1 MAWNEFCLIII
12 FGLAY
17 IMLLGARNHLSSKLS
32 FGIFGGKGFDFHPY
46 CSNLELSNIAFVDDL
61 FLISAV
67 IEHSFCLVRDTIA
80 EFRSLSGLKPN
91 LHESSVYVAG
101 ESDEVRQ
108 QLCNTLEMPKGELLV
123 KYLGSSLIS
132 TKLSYKDYQPVSMKM
147 QQRVQSWAAKK
158 LTYGGRLQLIL
169 SILSGIYL
177 RWTGVFILPK
187 AVLKRIDNM
196 LSSFLWS
203 GEIKSRYVAKVK
215 WEDVYKPKKNGGLGL
230 QNIANWNKCL
240 ILKFIWNLCQKN
252 DTLWVK
258 WIHFVILKG
267 HSLWEVKILVD
278 CSWCWRK
285 LLQRRHLAQPWIK
298 IDIGND
304 VCYAIKT
311 LNILNT
317 EYGIKCKI
325 VLAIYG
331 VLTLGTGNG
340 LERNRR
346 ILQHVATSTGQL
358 LTAITKVVQ
367 IVVVSWPKAP
377 RIQEN

>member
-32 FGIFGGKGFDFHPY
+32 LSPFLWNIGGKGFDFHPY
-46 CSNLELSNIAFVDDL
+46 CSNLELSYIAFVDDL

-80 EFRSLSGLKPN
+80 EFGSLSGLKPN
-91 LHESSVYVAG
+91 LHKSSVYVAG

-123 KYLGSSLIS
+123 KYLGLSPIS

-177 RWTGVFILPK
+177 CWTGVFILPK

-267 HSLWEVKILVD
+267 HSLKEVKIPVD

-298 IDIGND
+298 IDIGNGRQKSE
-304 VCYAIKT
+304 VAFRKSFCSQ
-311 LNILNT
+311 L
-317 EYGIKCKI
+317 C
-325 VLAIYG
+325 
-331 VLTLGTGNG
+331 
-340 LERNRR
+340 ERNRR